1 MFVLVPQEFPEGPQ
15 EVPDVRTFR
24 GISGDVPGTS
34 RAGWIIAVD
43 LSREKELDV
52 DPKAIQ

>member
-1 MFVLVPQEFPEGPQ
+1 MLVPQEFPKGPLD
-15 EVPDVRTFR
+15 VPDVRTFR

>member
-1 MFVLVPQEFPEGPQ
+1 MLVPQEFPEGSQ